1 MGGVGNDTLYG
12 NYGNDTLSGG
22 AGNDYL
28 NGGNTYDYG
37 NSNGNDIYVF
47 NKGDGADTI
56 ADFDYTVGNLDT
68 LMLGAGL
75 NAADTVLARLGDDL
89 KLSWGADSVT
99 LQNYFKNTYSVIEVL
114 MFADGTKWGMA
125 EIASRLTQT
134 GTTGNDYFYGLSD
147 QPNRMNGMAGNDT
160 LVGGNA
166 NDSLDGGT
174 GNDYL
179 EGYAGNDSLMGGVG
193 NDTLYGNYGNDS
205 LMGGVGNDTLYGG
218 EGADSFVFSHSVVI
232 ENSDVLL
239 DFMPSQGDKI
249 VFDTKYF
256 TQLFGKND
264 LSQHIRQ
271 FRASSMG
278 GDDYIVYDNLTGNLY
293 YDPTG
298 LSNANAVLI
307 ANLVNTPQTMSANQ
321 FVVLWVNKLTANG
334 VFSWD
339 QK

>member
-1 MGGVGNDTLYG
+1 MYISGKNANDNLQGYAGNDILIGFT
-12 NYGNDTLSGG
+12 
-22 AGNDYL
+22 GNDYL
-28 NGGNTYDYG
+28 NGST
-37 NSNGNDIYVF
+37 GNDIYIF
-47 NKGDGADTI
+47 DKGDGADTI
-56 ADFDYTVGNLDT
+56 ADLDYTVGNLDT
-68 LMLGAGL
+68 LILGAGL

-179 EGYAGNDSLMGGVG
+179 DGYAGNDTLSGGAG
-193 NDTLYGNYGNDS
+193 NDTLT
-205 LMGGVGNDTLYGG
+205 GGD
-218 EGADSFVFSHSVVI
+218 GADQFVFSHLLTLA
-232 ENSDVLL
+232 NSDTLT
-239 DFMPSQGDKI
+239 DFTASQGDKI
-249 VFDTKYF
+249 VFDTAFF
-256 TQLFGKND
+256 TQLAGKKD
-264 LSQHIRQ
+264 LTHLLRSYKS
-271 FRASSMG
+271 ASVG
-278 GDDYIVYDNLTGNLY
+278 GDDYIVYDNTTGNLY

-298 LSNANAVLI
+298 LSNASAVLI
-307 ANLVNTPQTMSANQ
+307 ANLQNKPLTMGANQ
-321 FVVLWVNKLTANG
+321 FAVL
-334 VFSWD
+334 
-339 QK
+339 